1 MPLTAIS
8 DFRELGVMNPLYRE
22 LADICDR
29 HNGLWSVEA
38 EEHLLS
44 AGTL

>member
-8 DFRELGVMNPLYRE
+8 EFRELGKTNPLFQK

-29 HNGLWSVEA
+29 HNGLWSLEA
-38 EEHLLS
+38 EELLLS
-44 AGTL
+44 AAQ